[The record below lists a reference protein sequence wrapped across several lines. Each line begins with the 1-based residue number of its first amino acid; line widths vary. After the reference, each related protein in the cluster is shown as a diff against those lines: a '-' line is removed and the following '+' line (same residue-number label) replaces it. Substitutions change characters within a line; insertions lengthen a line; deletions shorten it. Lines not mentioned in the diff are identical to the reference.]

1 MDDAGIV
8 SEKWRSIVGWDKY
21 EVSSLGRV
29 RLAHATKRSPAGK
42 ILPNIVEPNGY
53 VYVNLCDCERR
64 KYATVHTLVCRA
76 FHGPPPS
83 PLHEVAH
90 DDGVRSNP
98 RAANLSWK
106 TRAGNAADRLRH
118 GTDWNGEKHGGAKLT
133 NAQVDQIRAT
143 YARRD
148 KSKRFWGQR
157 DLARVYGVSDA
168 TIQRVVR
175 GQSYRV

>member
-1 MDDAGIV
+1 V
-8 SEKWRSIVGWDKY
+8 HGWGKY

-29 RLAHATKRSPAGK
+29 RLARATKRSAAGK
-42 ILPNIVEPNGY
+42 IMPVTVGPNGY
-53 VYVNLCDCERR
+53 AYVNLCDCERR

-76 FHGPPPS
+76 FHGAPPS

-106 TRAGNAADRLRH
+106 TRAGNAADRPRH

-133 NAQVDQIRAT
+133 NAQADQIRAA

-148 KSKRFWGQR
+148 QSRRFWGQR
-157 DLARVYGVSDA
+157 DLARAYGVSDA

-175 GQSYRV
+175 GLSYRSSGS